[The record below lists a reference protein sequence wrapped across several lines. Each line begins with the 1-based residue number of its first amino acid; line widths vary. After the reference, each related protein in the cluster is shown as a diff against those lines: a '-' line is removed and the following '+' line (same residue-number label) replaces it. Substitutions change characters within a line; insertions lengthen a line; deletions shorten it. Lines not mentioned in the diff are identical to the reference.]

1 MKKKTNPVAMYVK
14 DTGAMAETVRT
25 LTESFGTDTDVKT
38 GGWARE
44 DGYSDLFVP
53 VGDSRILMS
62 GKKRTRA
69 EKEWESY
76 QGFYEW
82 VKMLDGTILPDLGQ
96 SYGYDL
102 QEGDWV
108 EPHGK
113 GKVGDFLIRVDRTED
128 TSREKAQALRMT
140 LKFSNEGD
148 GIMSCPLE
156 ILPDGLKK
164 YPVGSVMWSPL
175 VAPKEGYEPE
185 MTLDAPRPY
194 EIMDHYYL
202 FRVRTQMKDGK
213 VMSTQYGKISPW
225 LTFYEAKPGQI
236 RINLKYYLNVKP
248 NEESLE
254 WDVKQNPLKS
264 HYYYPL
270 TGSPG
275 LDNIDNEG

>member
-1 MKKKTNPVAMYVK
+1 M
-14 DTGAMAETVRT
+14 GEIR
-25 LTESFGTDTDVKT
+25 L
-38 GGWARE
+38 
-44 DGYSDLFVP
+44 
-53 VGDSRILMS
+53 DS
-62 GKKRTRA
+62 T
-69 EKEWESY
+69 
-76 QGFYEW
+76 QFFYDW
-82 VKMLDGTILPDLGQ
+82 VKMLDGTILPGLGQ

-108 EPHGK
+108 EPHGR
-113 GKVGDFLIRVDRTED
+113 GKVGDFLIRVDRTGD
-128 TSREKAQALRMT
+128 TSRGKERALRMT

-254 WDVKQNPLKS
+254 WDVEQNPLKAQ
-264 HYYYPL
+264 YYYPFEMRDL
-270 TGSPG
+270 N
-275 LDNIDNEG
+275 DIDNEG